1 MHLQA
6 ADLATI
12 GMLILLE
19 GVLSADNALVMAVMV
34 LGLPEADRTKQAK
47 MWQDLNKQAMAD
59 VAAIPTRFERQQ
71 RMTGNKVGQVYLWPA
86 YGSWPYGDM
95 YVKQ

>member
-34 LGLPEADRTKQAK
+34 LGLPAEARKRA
-47 MWQDLNKQAMAD
+47 
-59 VAAIPTRFERQQ
+59 P
-71 RMTGNKVGQVYLWPA
+71 
-86 YGSWPYGDM
+86 
-95 YVKQ
+95 